1 MEHSHGDAVLITGC
15 SSGIGRATAIH
26 LARQGYT
33 VFATVRRDSDAAAL
47 SALQEPNLVPF
58 CPLDLTHRDH
68 IPAVVD
74 FVNAEIQSRS
84 LTGLRALI
92 NNAGGGQIAPIELM
106 DLDRFNQDLQVRLV
120 GATGLVQACL
130 PAIRR
135 TPGGRILWIATPA
148 LIPTRYVASI
158 HAADFAVNCLART
171 LQMELKRWAIP
182 TVLIRCGGIQTPAV
196 TRSMDQLHEDLQR
209 WPDERAAL
217 YEDDLRAWVHEMAAF
232 DARRTPPEKVA
243 GVVYRAVRA
252 DSPRSRYSV
261 GYMAGIAAVLESIPQ
276 PLADAI
282 LRRRS

>member
-1 MEHSHGDAVLITGC
+1 MEHSCGEAVLITGC

-26 LARQGYT
+26 LARHGYT

-47 SALQEPNLVPF
+47 SALQEPNLVPV
-58 CPLDLTHRDH
+58 CPLDLSHQDH

-92 NNAGGGQIAPIELM
+92 NNAGGGQVAPVELM
-106 DLDRFNQDLQVRLV
+106 DLGQFNQELQVRLV
-120 GATGLVQACL
+120 GATALLQALL
-130 PAIRR
+130 PTIRR
-135 TPGGRILWIATPA
+135 TPGGRIMWITTPA

-158 HAADFAVNCLART
+158 HAADFAVNCLVRT
-171 LQMELKRWAIP
+171 LRIELKRWAIP
-182 TVLIRCGGIQTPAV
+182 TVMIRCGGIQTPSV
-196 TRSMDQLHEDLQR
+196 TRSMDKLHDDLQR
-209 WPDERAAL
+209 WPDDQVEL
-217 YEDDLRAWVHEMAAF
+217 YGDELRAWIREMAEF

-243 GVVYRAVRA
+243 EVVYQALKA
-252 DSPRSRYSV
+252 DSPRGRYSV

-282 LRRRS
+282 LARR

>member
-1 MEHSHGDAVLITGC
+1 MEGLHGDAVLITGC
-15 SSGIGRATAIH
+15 SSGIGRAAAIY
-26 LARQGYT
+26 LAQRGYT

-47 SALQEPNLVPF
+47 SALGEPDLVPV
-58 CPLDLTHRDH
+58 CPLDLSHREH
-68 IPAVVD
+68 IPAVAD
-74 FVNAEIQSRS
+74 FVHAEIQRRG

-92 NNAGGGQIAPIELM
+92 NNAGGGQIAPVELM
-106 DLDRFNQDLQVRLV
+106 DLDQFSQELQVRLV
-120 GATGLVQACL
+120 GATALVQAFL

-171 LQMELKRWAIP
+171 LQMELTRWAIP
-182 TVLIRCGGIQTPAV
+182 AILIRCGGIQTPSV
-196 TRSMDQLHEDLQR
+196 TRTMDQLRDDLQH
-209 WPDERAAL
+209 WPDERAVL
-217 YEDDLRAWVHEMAAF
+217 YEDDLRAWIHEMAAF

-243 GVVYRAVRA
+243 EVIYRAVSA

-282 LRRRS
+282 LRRR